1 MGSDLQPQLPKVSK
15 HLFQPHVTW
24 TAPAPPCPVSHALQQ
39 PRVLLPVVGQP
50 DPASTLARQVQ
61 SAALDEMFHRRE
73 DCVQRYHKALLLMEG
88 LQQIL
93 TDQADVEN
101 IAKCQYYW
109 APGSGRGQPGTH
121 SLGTVS
127 PSLTAGKLCIE
138 RRLSALLTGICA

>member
-1 MGSDLQPQLPKVSK
+1 MPSSLQAVSSRSSY
-15 HLFQPHVTW
+15 
-24 TAPAPPCPVSHALQQ
+24 PVG
-39 PRVLLPVVGQP
+39 GQP

-101 IAKCQYYW
+101 IAKC
-109 APGSGRGQPGTH
+109 
-121 SLGTVS
+121 
-127 PSLTAGKLCIE
+127 KLCIE

>member
-1 MGSDLQPQLPKVSK
+1 M
-15 HLFQPHVTW
+15 TW
-24 TAPAPPCPVSHALQQ
+24 TAPAPPCPVSYALQPASRQ
-39 PRVLLPVVGQP
+39 PRVLLPVGGQP
-50 DPASTLARQVQ
+50 DPASTLAWQVQ

-101 IAKCQYYW
+101 IAKCQCCW
-109 APGSGRGQPGTH
+109 ARGSGRGQPGTR
-121 SLGTVS
+121 SLGTLS

>member
-1 MGSDLQPQLPKVSK
+1 MPSSLQAVSSGSSY
-15 HLFQPHVTW
+15 
-24 TAPAPPCPVSHALQQ
+24 PVG
-39 PRVLLPVVGQP
+39 GQP

-101 IAKCQYYW
+101 IAKCQCRW
-109 APGSGRGQPGTH
+109 SRGEREGSAGHPLIGY
-121 SLGTVS
+121 SL
-127 PSLTAGKLCIE
+127 SLPHCRQAVH
-138 RRLSALLTGICA
+138 

>member
-1 MGSDLQPQLPKVSK
+1 MPSSLQAVSSRSSY
-15 HLFQPHVTW
+15 
-24 TAPAPPCPVSHALQQ
+24 PVGGL
-39 PRVLLPVVGQP
+39 P

-101 IAKCQYYW
+101 IAKCQCHWAWGSGGSSW
-109 APGSGRGQPGTH
+109 APAH
-121 SLGTVS
+121 WV
-127 PSLTAGKLCIE
+127 PSLPPSLQASCA
-138 RRLSALLTGICA
+138 LSGDSRPC

>member
-1 MGSDLQPQLPKVSK
+1 MPSSLQAVSSRSSY
-15 HLFQPHVTW
+15 
-24 TAPAPPCPVSHALQQ
+24 PVG
-39 PRVLLPVVGQP
+39 GQP

-101 IAKCQYYW
+101 IAKCQCHW
-109 APGSGRGQPGTH
+109 AWGSGGEQLGTN
-121 SLGTVS
+121 SLGTLS
-127 PSLTAGKLCIE
+127 PSLQASCA
-138 RRLSALLTGICA
+138 LSGDSRPC